1 MGHPPQIVGLL
12 WFRWRNTAKEE
23 HLGQEGYMVVEST
36 GYNLFSF
43 ILYLKNTKEYSLLI
57 SQSFENSVWAAGQK

>member
-12 WFRWRNTAKEE
+12 WFSWRNPAKDE

-36 GYNLFSF
+36 GYTLFSF
-43 ILYLKNTKEYSLLI
+43 ILYPKNTKEYSLLI
-57 SQSFENSVWAAGQK
+57 SKSLENSIWAAGQK